1 MPKNTFL
8 RKGVLNLSYRTL
20 KSIFHEYNESK
31 MKEEYYKRFNSL
43 ASFKTNININPM
55 ENGKKVV
62 NKKYPLFFMVT
73 KNLSKKQE
81 LISVNSRRID
91 RALNS
96 VPYIVREQYFNDLLI
111 DELQST
117 NEIENVFSTKKE
129 IAHALNNKS
138 SEFLKFRGLVDQYKE
153 IELSQKIRISSV
165 RDIREIYDKLVSRE
179 INEQDKLDGDLFRKN
194 FVGVHD
200 GSTNKYIHVG
210 LEPETKIIEY
220 IGEMLT
226 FLKYFDAPEPFK
238 IMASHYL
245 FEYIHPFYDGNG
257 RVGRF
262 IIAKLLSDYYDNYTA
277 LTFSYVINRNKS
289 KYYKAFMTASNHL
302 NCGDLT
308 GFIEIMLDLLIVGQD
323 RILDDL
329 MPKMDATEKL
339 TSYLANHYK
348 KVDYEFL
355 YLLSMDKLFSNKRN
369 RLSLID
375 IENILGVGRVKI
387 NNTIKKYNQYLVKVK
402 SRPTIYEIS
411 DEFLNMIIR

>member
-1 MPKNTFL
+1 
-8 RKGVLNLSYRTL
+8 
-20 KSIFHEYNESK
+20 
-31 MKEEYYKRFNSL
+31 
-43 ASFKTNININPM
+43 
-55 ENGKKVV
+55 
-62 NKKYPLFFMVT
+62 VT

-81 LISVNSRRID
+81 LISINSRKID

-96 VPYIVREQYFNDLLI
+96 LPYAAREQYFNDLLI

-117 NEIENVFSTKKE
+117 NEIENVFSTKQE
-129 IAHALNNKS
+129 IAHALNNQA

-153 IELSQKIRISSV
+153 IELNKKIKVDNV
-165 RDIREIYDKLVSRE
+165 RDIRAIYDKLVSNE
-179 INEQDKLDGDLFRKN
+179 INEQDKLDGELFRKN

-200 GSTNKYIHVG
+200 RSTNKYIHVG
-210 LEPETKIIEY
+210 LQPETKIVEY

-226 FLKYFDAPEPFK
+226 FLKYFDAPQPFK

-308 GFIEIMLDLLIVGQD
+308 EFIDTMLELLIAGQE
-323 RILDDL
+323 RILDEL
-329 MPKMDATEKL
+329 IPKMDATEKL
-339 TSYLANHYK
+339 TLYLTSHYK
-348 KVDYEFL
+348 QIDYEFL
-355 YLLSMDKLFSNKRN
+355 YLLSMDKLFGNKRN
-369 RLSLID
+369 RLTLID
-375 IENILGVGRVKI
+375 LENILGVGRVKI
-387 NNTIKKYNQYLVKVK
+387 NNTIKKFGNYLVKIK

-411 DEFLNMIIR
+411 DEFLNSIIK

>member
-1 MPKNTFL
+1 M
-8 RKGVLNLSYRTL
+8 SYRTL
-20 KSIFHEYNESK
+20 KSIFHEYNEIK
-31 MKEEYYKRFNSL
+31 MKDEYYKRINSL

-411 DEFLNMIIR
+411 DEFLHMIIR

>member
-1 MPKNTFL
+1 
-8 RKGVLNLSYRTL
+8 S
-20 KSIFHEYNESK
+20 
-31 MKEEYYKRFNSL
+31 FN
-43 ASFKTNININPM
+43 TNINIIPM
-55 ENGKKVV
+55 GNGKKV
-62 NKKYPLFFMVT
+62 NDLEYPLFFMVT

-81 LISVNSRRID
+81 LISINSRKID

-96 VPYIVREQYFNDLLI
+96 LPYAAREQYFNDLLI

-117 NEIENVFSTKKE
+117 NEIENVFSTKQE
-129 IAHALNNKS
+129 IAHALNNQS
-138 SEFLKFRGLVDQYKE
+138 SDFLKFRGLVDQYKE
-153 IELSQKIRISSV
+153 IELNKKIKVDNV
-165 RDIREIYDKLVSRE
+165 RDIRAIYDKLVSNE
-179 INEQDKLDGDLFRKN
+179 INEQDKLDGELFRKN

-210 LEPETKIIEY
+210 LQPETKIVEY

-226 FLKYFDAPEPFK
+226 FLKYFDAPQPFK

-308 GFIEIMLDLLIVGQD
+308 EFIDTMLDLLIAGQE
-323 RILDDL
+323 RILDEL
-329 MPKMDATEKL
+329 IPKMDATEKL
-339 TSYLANHYK
+339 TVYLTSHYK
-348 KVDYEFL
+348 KIDYEFL
-355 YLLSMDKLFSNKRN
+355 YLLSMDKLFGNKIN
-369 RLSLID
+369 RLTLID
-375 IENILGVGRVKI
+375 LENILGVGRVKI
-387 NNTIKKYNQYLVKVK
+387 NNTIKKYGNYLVKIK

-411 DEFLNMIIR
+411 DEFLNSIIK

>member
-1 MPKNTFL
+1 
-8 RKGVLNLSYRTL
+8 
-20 KSIFHEYNESK
+20 
-31 MKEEYYKRFNSL
+31 
-43 ASFKTNININPM
+43 
-55 ENGKKVV
+55 
-62 NKKYPLFFMVT
+62 MVT

-81 LISVNSRRID
+81 LISINSRKID

-96 VPYIVREQYFNDLLI
+96 LPYAAREQYFNDLLI

-117 NEIENVFSTKKE
+117 NEIENVFSTKQE
-129 IAHALNNKS
+129 IAHALNNQA

-153 IELSQKIRISSV
+153 IELNKKIKVDNV
-165 RDIREIYDKLVSRE
+165 RDIRAIYDKLVSNE
-179 INEQDKLDGDLFRKN
+179 INEQDKLDGELFRKN

-210 LEPETKIIEY
+210 LQPETKIVEY

-226 FLKYFDAPEPFK
+226 FLKYFDAPQPFK

-308 GFIEIMLDLLIVGQD
+308 EFIDTMLELLIAGQE
-323 RILDDL
+323 RILDEL
-329 MPKMDATEKL
+329 IPKMDATEKL
-339 TSYLANHYK
+339 TLYLTSHYK
-348 KVDYEFL
+348 QIDYEFL
-355 YLLSMDKLFSNKRN
+355 YLLSMDKLFGNKRN
-369 RLSLID
+369 RLTLID
-375 IENILGVGRVKI
+375 LENILGVGRVKI
-387 NNTIKKYNQYLVKVK
+387 NNTIKKIGNYLVKIK

-411 DEFLNMIIR
+411 DEFLNSIIK

>member
-1 MPKNTFL
+1 
-8 RKGVLNLSYRTL
+8 
-20 KSIFHEYNESK
+20 NESK
-31 MKEEYYKRFNSL
+31 MKDEYTKRFNSL
-43 ASFKTNININPM
+43 TSFNTNINIIPM
-55 ENGKKVV
+55 GNGKKV
-62 NKKYPLFFMVT
+62 NDLEYPLFFMVT

-81 LISVNSRRID
+81 LISINSRKID

-96 VPYIVREQYFNDLLI
+96 LPYAAREQYFNDLLI

-117 NEIENVFSTKKE
+117 NEIENVFSTKQE
-129 IAHALNNKS
+129 IAHALNNQS
-138 SEFLKFRGLVDQYKE
+138 SDFLKFRGLVDQYKE
-153 IELSQKIRISSV
+153 IELNKKIKVDNV
-165 RDIREIYDKLVSRE
+165 RDIRAIYDKLVSNE
-179 INEQDKLDGDLFRKN
+179 INEQDKLDGELFRKN

-210 LEPETKIIEY
+210 LQPETKIVEY

-226 FLKYFDAPEPFK
+226 FLKYFDAPQPFK

-308 GFIEIMLDLLIVGQD
+308 EFIDTMLDLLIAGQE
-323 RILDDL
+323 RILDEL
-329 MPKMDATEKL
+329 IPKMDATEKL
-339 TSYLANHYK
+339 TVYLTSHYK
-348 KVDYEFL
+348 KIDYEFL
-355 YLLSMDKLFSNKRN
+355 YLLSMDKLFGNKRN
-369 RLSLID
+369 RLTLID
-375 IENILGVGRVKI
+375 LENILGVGRVKI
-387 NNTIKKYNQYLVKVK
+387 NNTIKKYGNYLVKIK

-411 DEFLNMIIR
+411 DEFLNSIIK

>member
-1 MPKNTFL
+1 MKD
-8 RKGVLNLSYRTL
+8 
-20 KSIFHEYNESK
+20 EYT
-31 MKEEYYKRFNSL
+31 KRFNSL
-43 ASFKTNININPM
+43 TSFNTNINIIPM
-55 ENGKKVV
+55 GNGKKV
-62 NKKYPLFFMVT
+62 NDLEYPLFFMVT

-81 LISVNSRRID
+81 LISINSRKID

-96 VPYIVREQYFNDLLI
+96 LPYAAREQYFNDLLI

-117 NEIENVFSTKKE
+117 NEIENVFSTKQE
-129 IAHALNNKS
+129 IAHALNNQS
-138 SEFLKFRGLVDQYKE
+138 SDFLKFRGLVDQYKE
-153 IELSQKIRISSV
+153 IELNKKIKVDNV
-165 RDIREIYDKLVSRE
+165 RDIRAIYDKLVSNE
-179 INEQDKLDGDLFRKN
+179 INEQDKLDGELFRKN

-210 LEPETKIIEY
+210 LQPETKIVEY

-226 FLKYFDAPEPFK
+226 FLKYFDAPQPFK

-308 GFIEIMLDLLIVGQD
+308 EFIDTMLDLLIAGQE
-323 RILDDL
+323 RILDEL
-329 MPKMDATEKL
+329 IPKMDATEKL
-339 TSYLANHYK
+339 TVYLTSHYK
-348 KVDYEFL
+348 KIDYEFL
-355 YLLSMDKLFSNKRN
+355 YLLSMDKLFGNKRN
-369 RLSLID
+369 RLTLID
-375 IENILGVGRVKI
+375 LENILGVGRVKI
-387 NNTIKKYNQYLVKVK
+387 NNTIKKYGNYLVKIK

-411 DEFLNMIIR
+411 DEFLNSIIK

>member
-1 MPKNTFL
+1 M
-8 RKGVLNLSYRTL
+8 GYRTL
-20 KSIFHEYNESK
+20 KSIFHEHNESK
-31 MKEEYYKRFNSL
+31 MKEEYIKRFNSF
-43 ASFKTNININPM
+43 ASFNTNITIIPM
-55 ENGKKVV
+55 ENGKKV
-62 NKKYPLFFMVT
+62 NDLEYPLFFMVT

-81 LISVNSRRID
+81 LISINSRKID

-96 VPYIVREQYFNDLLI
+96 LPYAAREQYFNDLLI

-117 NEIENVFSTKKE
+117 NEIENVFSTKQE
-129 IAHALNNKS
+129 IAHALNNQA

-153 IELSQKIRISSV
+153 IELNKKIKVDNV
-165 RDIREIYDKLVSRE
+165 RDIRVIYDKLVSNE
-179 INEQDKLDGDLFRKN
+179 INEQDKLDGELFRKN

-210 LEPETKIIEY
+210 LQPETKIVEY

-226 FLKYFDAPEPFK
+226 FLKYFDAPQPFK

-308 GFIEIMLDLLIVGQD
+308 EFIDAMLELLIAGQE
-323 RILDDL
+323 RILDEL
-329 MPKMDATEKL
+329 IPKMDATEKL
-339 TSYLANHYK
+339 TLYLTRHYK
-348 KVDYEFL
+348 QIDYEFL
-355 YLLSMDKLFSNKRN
+355 YLLSMDKLFGNKRN
-369 RLSLID
+369 RLTLID
-375 IENILGVGRVKI
+375 LENILGVGRVKI
-387 NNTIKKYNQYLVKVK
+387 NNTIKKYNNYLVKIK
-402 SRPTIYEIS
+402 SRPAIYEIS
-411 DEFLNMIIR
+411 DEFLNMIIK

>member
-1 MPKNTFL
+1 M
-8 RKGVLNLSYRTL
+8 SYRTL
-20 KSIFHEYNESK
+20 KSIFHEYNETK
-31 MKEEYYKRFNSL
+31 MKDEYYKRINSL
-43 ASFKTNININPM
+43 ASFKTNININSM

>member
-1 MPKNTFL
+1 M
-8 RKGVLNLSYRTL
+8 SYRTL

-43 ASFKTNININPM
+43 ASFNTNINITPM

-138 SEFLKFRGLVDQYKE
+138 SDFLKFRGLVDQYKE

-226 FLKYFDAPEPFK
+226 FLKYFDAPQPFK

-262 IIAKLLSDYYDNYTA
+262 IIAKLLSDYYDKYTA
-277 LTFSYVINRNKS
+277 LTFSYVININKS

-329 MPKMDATEKL
+329 IPKMDATEKL
-339 TSYLANHYK
+339 TIYLANHYK

-369 RLSLID
+369 RLSLLD

-411 DEFLNMIIR
+411 DEFLNMITR

>member
-1 MPKNTFL
+1 MSF
-8 RKGVLNLSYRTL
+8 RTL

-31 MKEEYYKRFNSL
+31 MKDEYKRRFNSL
-43 ASFKTNININPM
+43 ASFNTNINITPM
-55 ENGKKVV
+55 VNGKKVV
-62 NKKYPLFFMVT
+62 DKKYPLFFMVT

-81 LISVNSRRID
+81 LISLNSREID
-91 RALNS
+91 SALNS
-96 VPYIVREQYFNDLLI
+96 VPHAVREQYFNDLLI

-129 IAHALNNKS
+129 IAHTLNNKS

-153 IELSQKIRISSV
+153 IEHSQKIRVDSV
-165 RDIREIYDKLVSRE
+165 KDIREIYDKLVSRE
-179 INEQDKLDGDLFRKN
+179 INEQDKLDGNLFRKN

-200 GSTNKYIHVG
+200 ASTNKYMHVG

-226 FLKYFDAPEPFK
+226 FLKYFDAPQPFK

-289 KYYKAFMTASNHL
+289 KYYKAFMNASNHL

-329 MPKMDATEKL
+329 VPKMNATEKL
-339 TSYLANHYK
+339 TRCLSNHYK

-355 YLLSMDKLFSNKRN
+355 YLLSMDKLFGNKRN

-387 NNTIKKYNQYLVKVK
+387 NNTIKKYNQYLVKIK
-402 SRPTIYEIS
+402 SRPAIYEIS
-411 DEFLNMIIR
+411 NEFLNMIIK

>member
-1 MPKNTFL
+1 M
-8 RKGVLNLSYRTL
+8 SYRTL

>member
-1 MPKNTFL
+1 M
-8 RKGVLNLSYRTL
+8 GYRTL
-20 KSIFHEYNESK
+20 KSIFHEHNESK
-31 MKEEYYKRFNSL
+31 MKDEYTKRFNSL
-43 ASFKTNININPM
+43 ASFNTNINIIPM
-55 ENGKKVV
+55 ENGKKV
-62 NKKYPLFFMVT
+62 NDLEYPLFFMVT

-81 LISVNSRRID
+81 LISINSRKID

-96 VPYIVREQYFNDLLI
+96 LPYAAREQYFNDLLI

-117 NEIENVFSTKKE
+117 NEI
-129 IAHALNNKS
+129 
-138 SEFLKFRGLVDQYKE
+138 
-153 IELSQKIRISSV
+153 
-165 RDIREIYDKLVSRE
+165 
-179 INEQDKLDGDLFRKN
+179 NEQDKLDGELFRKN

-210 LEPETKIIEY
+210 LQPETKIVEY

-226 FLKYFDAPEPFK
+226 FLKYFDAPQPFK

-308 GFIEIMLDLLIVGQD
+308 EFIDTMLELLIAGQE
-323 RILDDL
+323 RILDEL
-329 MPKMDATEKL
+329 IPKMDATEKL
-339 TSYLANHYK
+339 TLYLTSHYK
-348 KVDYEFL
+348 QIDYEFL
-355 YLLSMDKLFSNKRN
+355 YLLSMDKLFGNKRN
-369 RLSLID
+369 RLTLID
-375 IENILGVGRVKI
+375 LENILGVGRVKI
-387 NNTIKKYNQYLVKVK
+387 NNTIKKFGNYLVKIK

-411 DEFLNMIIR
+411 DEFLNSIIK

>member
-1 MPKNTFL
+1 
-8 RKGVLNLSYRTL
+8 
-20 KSIFHEYNESK
+20 
-31 MKEEYYKRFNSL
+31 
-43 ASFKTNININPM
+43 NIIPM
-55 ENGKKVV
+55 ENGKKV
-62 NKKYPLFFMVT
+62 NDLEYPLFFMVT

-81 LISVNSRRID
+81 LISINSRKID

-96 VPYIVREQYFNDLLI
+96 LPYAAREQYFNDLLI

-117 NEIENVFSTKKE
+117 NEIENVFSTKQE
-129 IAHALNNKS
+129 IAHALNNQA

-153 IELSQKIRISSV
+153 IELNKKIKVDNV
-165 RDIREIYDKLVSRE
+165 RDIRAIYDKLVSNE
-179 INEQDKLDGDLFRKN
+179 INEQDKLDGELFRKN

-210 LEPETKIIEY
+210 LQPETKIVEF

-226 FLKYFDAPEPFK
+226 FLKYFDAPQPFK

-308 GFIEIMLDLLIVGQD
+308 EFIDTMLELLIAGQE
-323 RILDDL
+323 RILDEL
-329 MPKMDATEKL
+329 IPKMDATEKL
-339 TSYLANHYK
+339 TLYLTSHYK
-348 KVDYEFL
+348 QIDYEFL
-355 YLLSMDKLFSNKRN
+355 YLLSMDKLFGNKRN
-369 RLSLID
+369 RLTLID
-375 IENILGVGRVKI
+375 LENILGVGRVKI
-387 NNTIKKYNQYLVKVK
+387 NNTIKKYDNYLVKIK

-411 DEFLNMIIR
+411 DEFLNSIIK

>member
-1 MPKNTFL
+1 M
-8 RKGVLNLSYRTL
+8 GYRTL
-20 KSIFHEYNESK
+20 KTIFHEHNESK
-31 MKEEYYKRFNSL
+31 MKDEYTKRFNSL
-43 ASFKTNININPM
+43 TSLTSFNTNINIIPM
-55 ENGKKVV
+55 GNGKKV
-62 NKKYPLFFMVT
+62 NDLEYPLFFMVT

-81 LISVNSRRID
+81 LISINSRKID

-96 VPYIVREQYFNDLLI
+96 LPYAAREQYFNDLLI

-117 NEIENVFSTKKE
+117 NEIENVFSTKQE
-129 IAHALNNKS
+129 IAHALNNQS
-138 SEFLKFRGLVDQYKE
+138 SDFLKFRGLVDQYKE
-153 IELSQKIRISSV
+153 IELNKKIKVDNV
-165 RDIREIYDKLVSRE
+165 RDIRAIYDKLVSNE
-179 INEQDKLDGDLFRKN
+179 INEQDKLDGELFRKN

-210 LEPETKIIEY
+210 LQPETKIVEY

-226 FLKYFDAPEPFK
+226 FLKYFDAPQPFK

-308 GFIEIMLDLLIVGQD
+308 EFIDTMLDLLIAGQE
-323 RILDDL
+323 RILDEL
-329 MPKMDATEKL
+329 IPKMDATEKL
-339 TSYLANHYK
+339 TVYLTSHYK
-348 KVDYEFL
+348 KIDYEFL
-355 YLLSMDKLFSNKRN
+355 YLLSMDKLFGNKRN
-369 RLSLID
+369 RLTLID
-375 IENILGVGRVKI
+375 LENILGVGRVKI
-387 NNTIKKYNQYLVKVK
+387 NNTIKKYGNYLVKIK

-411 DEFLNMIIR
+411 DEFLNSIIK

>member
-1 MPKNTFL
+1 SLT
-8 RKGVLNLSYRTL
+8 S
-20 KSIFHEYNESK
+20 
-31 MKEEYYKRFNSL
+31 FN
-43 ASFKTNININPM
+43 TNINIIPM
-55 ENGKKVV
+55 GNGKKV
-62 NKKYPLFFMVT
+62 NDLEYPLFFMVT

-81 LISVNSRRID
+81 LISINSRKID

-96 VPYIVREQYFNDLLI
+96 LPYAAREQYFNDLLI

-117 NEIENVFSTKKE
+117 NEIENVFSTKQE
-129 IAHALNNKS
+129 IAHALNNQS
-138 SEFLKFRGLVDQYKE
+138 SDFLKFRGLVDQYKE
-153 IELSQKIRISSV
+153 IELNKKIKVDNV
-165 RDIREIYDKLVSRE
+165 RDIRAIYDKLVSNE
-179 INEQDKLDGDLFRKN
+179 INEQDKLDGELFRKN

-210 LEPETKIIEY
+210 LQPETKIVEY

-226 FLKYFDAPEPFK
+226 FLKYFDAPQPFK

-308 GFIEIMLDLLIVGQD
+308 EFIDTMLDLLIAGQE
-323 RILDDL
+323 RILDEL
-329 MPKMDATEKL
+329 IPKMDATEKL
-339 TSYLANHYK
+339 TVYLTSHYK
-348 KVDYEFL
+348 KIDYEFL
-355 YLLSMDKLFSNKRN
+355 YLLSMDKLFGNKRN
-369 RLSLID
+369 RLTLID
-375 IENILGVGRVKI
+375 LENILGVGRVKI
-387 NNTIKKYNQYLVKVK
+387 NNTIKKYGNYLVKIK

-411 DEFLNMIIR
+411 DEFLNSIIK

>member
-1 MPKNTFL
+1 M
-8 RKGVLNLSYRTL
+8 GYRTL
-20 KSIFHEYNESK
+20 KTIFHEYNESK
-31 MKEEYYKRFNSL
+31 MKDEYTKRFNSL
-43 ASFKTNININPM
+43 TSFNTNINIIPM
-55 ENGKKVV
+55 GNGKKV
-62 NKKYPLFFMVT
+62 NDLEYPLFFMVT

-81 LISVNSRRID
+81 LISINSRKID

-96 VPYIVREQYFNDLLI
+96 LPYAAREQYFNDLLI

-117 NEIENVFSTKKE
+117 NEIENVFSTKQE
-129 IAHALNNKS
+129 IAHALNNQS
-138 SEFLKFRGLVDQYKE
+138 SDFLKFRGLVDQYKE
-153 IELSQKIRISSV
+153 IELNKKIKVDNV
-165 RDIREIYDKLVSRE
+165 RDIRAIYDKLVSNE
-179 INEQDKLDGDLFRKN
+179 INEQDKLDGELFRKN

-210 LEPETKIIEY
+210 LQPETKIVEY

-226 FLKYFDAPEPFK
+226 FLKYFDAPQPFK

-308 GFIEIMLDLLIVGQD
+308 EFIDTMLDLLIAGQE
-323 RILDDL
+323 RILDEL
-329 MPKMDATEKL
+329 IPKMDATEKL
-339 TSYLANHYK
+339 TVYLTSHYK
-348 KVDYEFL
+348 KIDYEFL
-355 YLLSMDKLFSNKRN
+355 YLLSMDKLFGNKIN
-369 RLSLID
+369 RLTLID
-375 IENILGVGRVKI
+375 LENILGVGRVKI
-387 NNTIKKYNQYLVKVK
+387 NNTIKKYGNYLVKIK

-411 DEFLNMIIR
+411 DEFLNSIIK

>member
-1 MPKNTFL
+1 
-8 RKGVLNLSYRTL
+8 
-20 KSIFHEYNESK
+20 
-31 MKEEYYKRFNSL
+31 RFNSL
-43 ASFKTNININPM
+43 TSFNTNINIIPM
-55 ENGKKVV
+55 GNGKKV
-62 NKKYPLFFMVT
+62 NDLEYPLFFMVT

-81 LISVNSRRID
+81 LISINSRKID

-96 VPYIVREQYFNDLLI
+96 LPYAAREQYFNDLLI

-117 NEIENVFSTKKE
+117 NEIENVFSTKQE
-129 IAHALNNKS
+129 IAHALNNQS
-138 SEFLKFRGLVDQYKE
+138 SDFLKFRGLVDQYKE
-153 IELSQKIRISSV
+153 IELNKKIKVDNV
-165 RDIREIYDKLVSRE
+165 RDIRAIYDKLVSNE
-179 INEQDKLDGDLFRKN
+179 INEQDKLDGELFRKN

-210 LEPETKIIEY
+210 LQPETKIVEY

-226 FLKYFDAPEPFK
+226 FLKYFDAPQPFK

-308 GFIEIMLDLLIVGQD
+308 EFIDTMLDLLIAGQE
-323 RILDDL
+323 RILDEL
-329 MPKMDATEKL
+329 IPKMDATEKL
-339 TSYLANHYK
+339 TVYLTSHYK
-348 KVDYEFL
+348 KIDYEFL
-355 YLLSMDKLFSNKRN
+355 YLLSMDKLFGNKRN
-369 RLSLID
+369 RLTLID
-375 IENILGVGRVKI
+375 LENILGVGRVKI
-387 NNTIKKYNQYLVKVK
+387 NNTIKKYGNYLVKIK

-411 DEFLNMIIR
+411 DEFLNSIIK

>member
-1 MPKNTFL
+1 M
-8 RKGVLNLSYRTL
+8 SYRTL

-31 MKEEYYKRFNSL
+31 MKEEHYKRFNSL

-96 VPYIVREQYFNDLLI
+96 VPYIVREKYFNDLLI

-153 IELSQKIRISSV
+153 IELSQKTRISSV

-308 GFIEIMLDLLIVGQD
+308 EFIEIMLDLLIVGQD

>member
-1 MPKNTFL
+1 
-8 RKGVLNLSYRTL
+8 
-20 KSIFHEYNESK
+20 HEHNESK
-31 MKEEYYKRFNSL
+31 MKDEYTKRFNSL
-43 ASFKTNININPM
+43 TSFNTNINIIPM
-55 ENGKKVV
+55 GNGKKV
-62 NKKYPLFFMVT
+62 NDLEYPLFFMVT

-81 LISVNSRRID
+81 LISINSRKID

-96 VPYIVREQYFNDLLI
+96 LPYAAREQYFNDLLI

-117 NEIENVFSTKKE
+117 NEIENVFSTKQE
-129 IAHALNNKS
+129 IAHALNNQS
-138 SEFLKFRGLVDQYKE
+138 SDFLKFRGLVDQYKE
-153 IELSQKIRISSV
+153 IELNKKIKVDNV
-165 RDIREIYDKLVSRE
+165 RDIRAIYDKLVSNE
-179 INEQDKLDGDLFRKN
+179 INEQDKLDGELFRKN

-210 LEPETKIIEY
+210 LQPETKIVEY

-226 FLKYFDAPEPFK
+226 FLKYFDAPQPFK

-308 GFIEIMLDLLIVGQD
+308 EFIDTMLDLLIAGQE
-323 RILDDL
+323 RILDEL
-329 MPKMDATEKL
+329 IPKMDATEKL
-339 TSYLANHYK
+339 TVYLTSHYK
-348 KVDYEFL
+348 KIDYEFL
-355 YLLSMDKLFSNKRN
+355 YLLSMDKLFGNKIN
-369 RLSLID
+369 RLTLID
-375 IENILGVGRVKI
+375 LENILGVGRVKI
-387 NNTIKKYNQYLVKVK
+387 NNTIKKYGNYLVKIK

-411 DEFLNMIIR
+411 DEFLNSIIK

>member
-1 MPKNTFL
+1 M
-8 RKGVLNLSYRTL
+8 GYRTL
-20 KSIFHEYNESK
+20 KTIFHEYNESK
-31 MKEEYYKRFNSL
+31 MKDEYTKRFNSL
-43 ASFKTNININPM
+43 TSFNTNINIIPM
-55 ENGKKVV
+55 GNGKKV
-62 NKKYPLFFMVT
+62 NDLEYPLFFMVT

-81 LISVNSRRID
+81 LISINSRKID

-96 VPYIVREQYFNDLLI
+96 LPYAAREQYFNDLLI

-117 NEIENVFSTKKE
+117 NEIENVFSTKQE
-129 IAHALNNKS
+129 IAHALNNQS
-138 SEFLKFRGLVDQYKE
+138 SDFLKFRGLVDQYKE
-153 IELSQKIRISSV
+153 IELNKKIKVDNV
-165 RDIREIYDKLVSRE
+165 RDIRAIYDKLVSNE
-179 INEQDKLDGDLFRKN
+179 INEQDKLDGELFRKN

-210 LEPETKIIEY
+210 LQPETKIVEY

-226 FLKYFDAPEPFK
+226 FLKYFDAPQPFK

-308 GFIEIMLDLLIVGQD
+308 EFIDTMLDLLIAGQE
-323 RILDDL
+323 RILDEL
-329 MPKMDATEKL
+329 IPKMDATEKL
-339 TSYLANHYK
+339 TVYLTSHYK
-348 KVDYEFL
+348 KIDYEFL
-355 YLLSMDKLFSNKRN
+355 YLLSMDKLFGNKRN
-369 RLSLID
+369 RLTLID
-375 IENILGVGRVKI
+375 LENILGVGRVKI
-387 NNTIKKYNQYLVKVK
+387 NNTIKKYGNYLVKIK

-411 DEFLNMIIR
+411 DEFLNSIIK

>member
-1 MPKNTFL
+1 
-8 RKGVLNLSYRTL
+8 
-20 KSIFHEYNESK
+20 
-31 MKEEYYKRFNSL
+31 FN
-43 ASFKTNININPM
+43 TNINIIPM
-55 ENGKKVV
+55 ENGKKVKDV
-62 NKKYPLFFMVT
+62 EYPLFFMVT

-81 LISVNSRRID
+81 LISINSRKID

-96 VPYIVREQYFNDLLI
+96 IPYAAREQYFNDLLI

-117 NEIENVFSTKKE
+117 NEIENVFSTKQE
-129 IAHALNNKS
+129 IAHALNNQS

-153 IELSQKIRISSV
+153 IELNKKIKVDNV
-165 RDIREIYDKLVSRE
+165 RDIRMIYDKLVSNE
-179 INEQDKLDGDLFRKN
+179 INEQDKLDGELFRKN

-210 LEPETKIIEY
+210 LQPETKIVEY

-226 FLKYFDAPEPFK
+226 FLKYFDAPQPFK

-308 GFIEIMLDLLIVGQD
+308 EFIDTMLELLIAGQE
-323 RILDDL
+323 RILDEL
-329 MPKMDATEKL
+329 IPKMDATEKL
-339 TSYLANHYK
+339 TLYLTSHYK
-348 KVDYEFL
+348 QIDYEFL
-355 YLLSMDKLFSNKRN
+355 YLLSMDKLFGNKRN
-369 RLSLID
+369 RLTLID
-375 IENILGVGRVKI
+375 LENILGVGRVKI
-387 NNTIKKYNQYLVKVK
+387 NNTIKKYDNYLVKIK

-411 DEFLNMIIR
+411 DEFLNSIIK

>member
-1 MPKNTFL
+1 M
-8 RKGVLNLSYRTL
+8 GYRTL
-20 KSIFHEYNESK
+20 ETIFHEHNESK
-31 MKEEYYKRFNSL
+31 MKDEYTKRFNSL
-43 ASFKTNININPM
+43 TSFNTNINIIPM
-55 ENGKKVV
+55 ENGKKV
-62 NKKYPLFFMVT
+62 NDLEYPLFFMVT

-81 LISVNSRRID
+81 LISINSRKID

-96 VPYIVREQYFNDLLI
+96 LPYAAREQYFNDLLI

-117 NEIENVFSTKKE
+117 NEIENVFSTKQE
-129 IAHALNNKS
+129 IAHALNNQS
-138 SEFLKFRGLVDQYKE
+138 SDFLKFRGLVDQYKE
-153 IELSQKIRISSV
+153 IELNKKIKVDNV
-165 RDIREIYDKLVSRE
+165 RDIRAIYDKLVSNE
-179 INEQDKLDGDLFRKN
+179 INEQDKLDGELFRKN

-210 LEPETKIIEY
+210 LQPETKIVEY
-220 IGEMLT
+220 IGEMLK
-226 FLKYFDAPEPFK
+226 FLKYFDAPQPFK

-308 GFIEIMLDLLIVGQD
+308 EFIDTMLDLLIAGQE
-323 RILDDL
+323 RILDEL
-329 MPKMDATEKL
+329 IPKMDATEKL
-339 TSYLANHYK
+339 TVYLTSHYK
-348 KVDYEFL
+348 KIDYEFL
-355 YLLSMDKLFSNKRN
+355 YLLSMDKLFGNKRN
-369 RLSLID
+369 RLTLID
-375 IENILGVGRVKI
+375 LENILGVGRVKI
-387 NNTIKKYNQYLVKVK
+387 NNTIKKYGNYLVKIK

-411 DEFLNMIIR
+411 DEFLNSIIK

>member
-1 MPKNTFL
+1 
-8 RKGVLNLSYRTL
+8 S
-20 KSIFHEYNESK
+20 
-31 MKEEYYKRFNSL
+31 FN
-43 ASFKTNININPM
+43 TNINIIPM
-55 ENGKKVV
+55 GNGKKV
-62 NKKYPLFFMVT
+62 NDLEYPLFFMVT

-81 LISVNSRRID
+81 LISINSRKID

-96 VPYIVREQYFNDLLI
+96 LPYAAREQYFNDLLI

-117 NEIENVFSTKKE
+117 NEIENVFSTKQE
-129 IAHALNNKS
+129 IAHALNNQS
-138 SEFLKFRGLVDQYKE
+138 SDFLKFRGLVDQYKE
-153 IELSQKIRISSV
+153 IELNKKIKVDNV
-165 RDIREIYDKLVSRE
+165 RDIRAIYDKLVSNE
-179 INEQDKLDGDLFRKN
+179 INEQDKLDGELFRKN

-210 LEPETKIIEY
+210 LQPETKIVEY

-226 FLKYFDAPEPFK
+226 FLKYFDAPQPFK

-308 GFIEIMLDLLIVGQD
+308 EFIDTMLDLLIAGQE
-323 RILDDL
+323 RILDEL
-329 MPKMDATEKL
+329 IPKMDATEKL
-339 TSYLANHYK
+339 TVYLTSHYK
-348 KVDYEFL
+348 KIDYEFL
-355 YLLSMDKLFSNKRN
+355 YLLSMDKLFGNKRN
-369 RLSLID
+369 RLTLID
-375 IENILGVGRVKI
+375 LENILGVGRVKI
-387 NNTIKKYNQYLVKVK
+387 NNTIKKYGNYLVKIK

-411 DEFLNMIIR
+411 DEFLNSIIK